1 MLDRFQVIQNVC
13 LGLLVITL
21 AAIAGGGLFLVG
33 CGNDIDSVEAA
44 TWKHVAPP
52 HPGLECWRR
61 LGERAT
67 ICVRSDGE

>member
-1 MLDRFQVIQNVC
+1 MADRFQVIHNIS

-21 AAIAGGGLFLVG
+21 ATIAGGGLFLVG
-33 CGNDIDSVEAA
+33 CAESPDSVEAA

-61 LGERAT
+61 LGERVT